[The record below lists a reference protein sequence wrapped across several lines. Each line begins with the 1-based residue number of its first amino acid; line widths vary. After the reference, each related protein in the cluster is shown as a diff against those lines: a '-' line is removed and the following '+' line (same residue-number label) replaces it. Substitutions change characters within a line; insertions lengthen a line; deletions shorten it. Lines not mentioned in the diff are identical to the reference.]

1 MQGVGGGGGGGVDQG
16 LQHSMAGLQPGPP
29 CHAGRG
35 LGGLAAGLA
44 RCLRAK
50 RAEIAGVARK
60 FGDSPHLTTSELR
73 EGLRAAL
80 GAPAVACCR

>member
-35 LGGLAAGLA
+35 LPHNLGLGSNKCGVRPATLAAA
-44 RCLRAK
+44 TAMC
-50 RAEIAGVARK
+50 
-60 FGDSPHLTTSELR
+60 S
-73 EGLRAAL
+73 
-80 GAPAVACCR
+80 